1 LKSENEF
8 RQEAGEAFTHGP
20 LERCILD
27 FIAGM
32 TDRYAFRLF
41 ERIFLPQPWI
51 VV

>member
-1 LKSENEF
+1 MD
-8 RQEAGEAFTHGP
+8 P

-41 ERIFLPQPWI
+41 ERIFLPQPWMM
-51 VV
+51 V